1 MSTLLCGVGHAPG
14 GLATSPGSVVF
25 DAIPGYIP
33 PHTSTEGSTRSC
45 RSLPLYVG
53 HMSDTEEPTTPLDPM
68 SARPLYVQ
76 LADVIAGKIAS
87 GALAPD
93 RPIPSENHLADEYG
107 VARLTARRAAQELR
121 ERGLIVT

>member
-1 MSTLLCGVGHAPG
+1 
-14 GLATSPGSVVF
+14 
-25 DAIPGYIP
+25 
-33 PHTSTEGSTRSC
+33 
-45 RSLPLYVG
+45 
-53 HMSDTEEPTTPLDPM
+53 MSDTEASKPTLDPM

-87 GALAPD
+87 GELAPD

-121 ERGLIVT
+121 ERGLIVTVRGKGSFVVEQPSAAVPEEGEPNA

>member
-1 MSTLLCGVGHAPG
+1 
-14 GLATSPGSVVF
+14 
-25 DAIPGYIP
+25 
-33 PHTSTEGSTRSC
+33 
-45 RSLPLYVG
+45 
-53 HMSDTEEPTTPLDPM
+53 MSDTEASKPTLDPM

-87 GALAPD
+87 GELAPD

-121 ERGLIVT
+121 ERGLIVTVRGKGSFVVERPVGDAPEEAEPSS

>member
-1 MSTLLCGVGHAPG
+1 M
-14 GLATSPGSVVF
+14 
-25 DAIPGYIP
+25 
-33 PHTSTEGSTRSC
+33 
-45 RSLPLYVG
+45 
-53 HMSDTEEPTTPLDPM
+53 TPLDPM

-87 GALAPD
+87 GDLAPD

-121 ERGLIVT
+121 ERGLIVTVRGKGSFVVEQPTVDAEKESDSDN

>member
-1 MSTLLCGVGHAPG
+1 
-14 GLATSPGSVVF
+14 
-25 DAIPGYIP
+25 
-33 PHTSTEGSTRSC
+33 
-45 RSLPLYVG
+45 
-53 HMSDTEEPTTPLDPM
+53 MSDTEEPKATLDPM

-87 GALAPD
+87 GELAPD

-121 ERGLIVT
+121 ERGLIVTVRGKGSFVVEQPPSEAPEAGEPNA

>member
-1 MSTLLCGVGHAPG
+1 
-14 GLATSPGSVVF
+14 
-25 DAIPGYIP
+25 
-33 PHTSTEGSTRSC
+33 
-45 RSLPLYVG
+45 
-53 HMSDTEEPTTPLDPM
+53 MSDTEASKPTLDPM

-87 GALAPD
+87 GELAPD

-121 ERGLIVT
+121 ERGLIVTVRGKGSFVVEQPVGDAPEESEPND

>member
-1 MSTLLCGVGHAPG
+1 
-14 GLATSPGSVVF
+14 
-25 DAIPGYIP
+25 
-33 PHTSTEGSTRSC
+33 
-45 RSLPLYVG
+45 
-53 HMSDTEEPTTPLDPM
+53 MSDKTEPDAALDPM

-87 GALAPD
+87 GELAPD

-121 ERGLIVT
+121 ERGLIVTVRGKGSFVVEQPPSDAPAPEDDEPSA